1 MANRTM
7 SKQKTLQWRGLS
19 TSVVRHA
26 PIARST
32 DGAISLC
39 MGLTGSM

>member
-7 SKQKTLQWRGLS
+7 SKQKTHQWRGVS
-19 TSVVRHA
+19 AKVVRHA
-26 PIARST
+26 PIERST